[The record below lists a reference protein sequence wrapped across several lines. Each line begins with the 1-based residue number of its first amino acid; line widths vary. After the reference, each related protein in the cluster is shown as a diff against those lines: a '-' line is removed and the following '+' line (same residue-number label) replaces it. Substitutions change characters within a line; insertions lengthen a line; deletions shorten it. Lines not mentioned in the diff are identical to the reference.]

1 MHPRVDEPPSA
12 HSHNQQPTG
21 TASAPRATAE
31 TLPRIAAVRY
41 LNTLPLIE
49 GLDKVDGLSLTPAV
63 PSRIADMVLT
73 GEADIGLASI
83 VDVATARGATG
94 ERLAAIPAGQIGC
107 DGATVTVRVFSTV
120 PFSQITELHADTDS
134 HTSVILAQLILR
146 ALHTCSPTLRAF
158 DLRERVELNLANKR
172 PVPASLEDAWPNAL
186 LMIGDKVV
194 TDAPP
199 ASRYPHQ
206 LDLGEA
212 WKQWTGLPFVYAVW
226 ACPRERANDPAIRL
240 AADLLDRQRRH
251 NAGRLEWLIAHR
263 APAHRWPIDLAR
275 QYVGT
280 LLRYECGPRE
290 QAAAGRFIDEAV
302 RAGLLSD
309 AELRWAR

>member
-1 MHPRVDEPPSA
+1 MEPGSEPAASEPSRQGPSPLA
-12 HSHNQQPTG
+12 KRLS
-21 TASAPRATAE
+21 
-31 TLPRIAAVRY
+31 RIAAVRY

-49 GLDKVDGLSLTPAV
+49 GLDKLEGLSLTPAI
-63 PSRIADMVLT
+63 PSRIAHMVLS

-83 VDVATARGATG
+83 VDVAAAQSSSG
-94 ERLAAIPAGQIGC
+94 ERLIALPVGQIGC
-107 DGATVTVRVFSTV
+107 DGPTMTVRLFSTV
-120 PFSQITELHADTDS
+120 PFDQITELHADTDS

-146 ALHTCSPTLRAF
+146 HRYACTPALRDF

-172 PVPASLEDAWPNAL
+172 PVPASLADAWPNAL

-199 ASRYPHQ
+199 PAKYPHQ

-212 WKQWTGLPFVYAVW
+212 WKQWTGLPFVYAIW
-226 ACPRERANDPAIRL
+226 ACTRANASDPATRL

-251 NAGRLEWLIAHR
+251 NAGRLEWLIAQR
-263 APAHRWPIDLAR
+263 APDHRWPPDLAR
-275 QYVGT
+275 QYLAS

-290 QAAAGRFIDEAV
+290 REAAQRFIDEAS
-302 RAGLLSD
+302 RADLLKGAD
-309 AELRWAR
+309 LRWAW